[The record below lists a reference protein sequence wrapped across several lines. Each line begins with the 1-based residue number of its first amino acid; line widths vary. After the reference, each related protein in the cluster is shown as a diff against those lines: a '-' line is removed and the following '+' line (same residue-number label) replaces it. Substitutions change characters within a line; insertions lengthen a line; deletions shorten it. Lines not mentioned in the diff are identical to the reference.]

1 MYVNLKV
8 SNQTLRR
15 TSFEQIVENSVNYL
29 YLKLEASEDWTGTK
43 KRGYFSQ
50 NGTMWYISDFNDDN
64 ECEVPIEVVKA
75 SGFKLY
81 LVARDTNNEVKITT
95 NIIDLNVSKT
105 GNEQGEKPSLT
116 EINSDTLEVSREGN
130 IIRLEIPIT
139 YTTDEE
145 LQQAILESGNNF
157 NSKLQETKTDLEKKL
172 SNVQE
177 EFNTDVSTL
186 NDTISS
192 NKTALIERMDNL
204 SAEQEKTLENEIN
217 NVKTGVTIVNRAIND
232 EDGNNIQR
240 TYPTKIIT
248 ELNPTNYKLS
258 ITLLNKYNKTV
269 STQEVDFPAESSV
282 VNARLDKSTNT
293 LYLVL
298 RNGNETAVPLS
309 AIIRNLATEDY
320 VVSKIEIISQR
331 IDEEVKSLNKK
342 IDNQKITLDNSIASS
357 LKEAKAYADTKV
369 DKVEGK
375 DLSTNDYANEDKIQ
389 VSKILSK
396 ATQIKAKLD
405 TTDYLYDKLK
415 IDLLNANSDIISTAE
430 VKLKKSEL
438 KYSTFIFNE
447 DDDTCTMKG
456 DCAGTTSMEERL
468 ECYPFN
474 ELYME
479 NVQLQDSSGNNLE
492 GTDTFLV
499 MPNLWHESTI
509 HNDSKGWTITFANKK
524 VNSNF
529 KRMFESDEITEL
541 LLARY
546 KAIKVGNYA
555 RSQAGDY
562 PLVSTNQ
569 TTFDSYLPYYNGTK
583 IDSNDYR
590 NRILYAML
598 NVCFTGHRN
607 SQNAYYGITS
617 YVWGD
622 GTTSQYGES
631 LKSGTTDSLGDGLI
645 TGEITE
651 FGGTTLD
658 VGKRPFS
665 VLGIEN
671 PYGVVWENIT
681 GIVHNASGELY
692 AYEGFEHMTPSMI
705 APSDSNIYYSKTDVV
720 LSTNNEGWQNTF
732 KEYKGYPFPIS
743 IGGNSANNVGDYYWF
758 FAGWRIFIIGSS
770 FINGMI
776 AGLFSLSGNTGFGY
790 LSSSIGFRLS
800 LKR

>member
-177 EFNTDVSTL
+177 EFNADVSTL

-204 SAEQEKTLENEIN
+204 SAEQEKALENEIN
-217 NVKTGVTIVNRAIND
+217 NVKTGATIVNRAIND
-232 EDGNNIQR
+232 EGGNDIQR

-331 IDEEVKSLNKK
+331 IDEEVK
-342 IDNQKITLDNSIASS
+342 T
-357 LKEAKAYADTKV
+357 
-369 DKVEGK
+369 
-375 DLSTNDYANEDKIQ
+375 
-389 VSKILSK
+389 
-396 ATQIKAKLD
+396 
-405 TTDYLYDKLK
+405 
-415 IDLLNANSDIISTAE
+415 LNAKIANTL
-430 VKLKKSEL
+430 VKPE
-438 KYSTFIFNE
+438 T
-447 DDDTCTMKG
+447 
-456 DCAGTTSMEERL
+456 
-468 ECYPFN
+468 
-474 ELYME
+474 
-479 NVQLQDSSGNNLE
+479 
-492 GTDTFLV
+492 
-499 MPNLWHESTI
+499 STI
-509 HNDSKGWTITFANKK
+509 ATRVA
-524 VNSNF
+524 
-529 KRMFESDEITEL
+529 
-541 LLARY
+541 
-546 KAIKVGNYA
+546 AIEG
-555 RSQAGDY
+555 GT
-562 PLVSTNQ
+562 TNQ
-569 TTFDSYLPYYNGTK
+569 TFISSTHTNQASTVMMRDGKGCCQVDAPSSSYVNDSLYAKNIVNFGTLKDYAFARPEKGSYYENAKAIPYSQNGK
-583 IDSNDYR
+583 LYFLVASDSAGIDSSPPD
-590 NRILYAML
+590 IAMRTMGGL
-598 NVCFTGHRN
+598 LKANSVEVQNADVN
-607 SQNAYYGITS
+607 SQFVVNCRLLKEYVAMKTGTPQYLHIVKFKQSQTAGTPHATMTVINDSPDTLTMEQIAVIGNEQTYISFTFMASNYNLKHKIGLTVLSIRYIEQTSSIISVTTEMLTYEQSSGSTGYTPTIDAVTIFYLTSGITQEV
-617 YVWGD
+617 Y
-622 GTTSQYGES
+622 
-631 LKSGTTDSLGDGLI
+631 K
-645 TGEITE
+645 
-651 FGGTTLD
+651 
-658 VGKRPFS
+658 
-665 VLGIEN
+665 
-671 PYGVVWENIT
+671 
-681 GIVHNASGELY
+681 LY
-692 AYEGFEHMTPSMI
+692 TP
-705 APSDSNIYYSKTDVV
+705 
-720 LSTNNEGWQNTF
+720 
-732 KEYKGYPFPIS
+732 
-743 IGGNSANNVGDYYWF
+743 
-758 FAGWRIFIIGSS
+758 
-770 FINGMI
+770 
-776 AGLFSLSGNTGFGY
+776 
-790 LSSSIGFRLS
+790 
-800 LKR
+800 

>member
-1 MYVNLKV
+1 MQNNNDMKEKV
-8 SNQTLRR
+8 LNELGAFF
-15 TSFEQIVENSVNYL
+15 TSQKIKIGL
-29 YLKLEASEDWTGTK
+29 SEDEKKQMIQELVDRIDWTGAPKDWVSSLSYLNSNYPYGTTGSYVAQDNGHVYTYDFK
-43 KRGYFSQ
+43 ANVWEDRG
-50 NGTMWYISDFNDDN
+50 
-64 ECEVPIEVVKA
+64 
-75 SGFKLY
+75 LY
-81 LVARDTNNEVKITT
+81 LSPTGAISLIKSNTLNIVKEEGSTTYTLDIPDDYATKTYVSNLYATKTELNEVNT
-95 NIIDLNVSKT
+95 
-105 GNEQGEKPSLT
+105 SLT
-116 EINSDTLEVSREGN
+116 SKINAE
-130 IIRLEIPIT
+130 
-139 YTTDEE
+139 
-145 LQQAILESGNNF
+145 
-157 NSKLQETKTDLEKKL
+157 
-172 SNVQE
+172 
-177 EFNTDVSTL
+177 VSTL
-186 NDTISS
+186 NDTISL
-192 NKTALIERMDNL
+192 NKANLIERMDNL
-204 SAEQEKTLENEIN
+204 SAEQEKALENEIN

-232 EDGNNIQR
+232 EGGNDIQR

-309 AIIRNLATEDY
+309 TIIRNLATEDY
-320 VVSKIEIISQR
+320 VVSKIEIINQR
-331 IDEEVKSLNKK
+331 IDEEVKTLNEK
-342 IDNQKITLDNSIASS
+342 IDNQKTTLDESITNS
-357 LKEAKAYADTKV
+357 LEEAKSYTDTKANAKV

-375 DLSTNDYANEDKIQ
+375 GLSTNDYTNEDKIQ
-389 VSKILSK
+389 VSKIPSK
-396 ATQIKAKLD
+396 ATQINAKLD

-447 DDDTCTMKG
+447 DDDVPTMKG

-499 MPNLWHESTI
+499 MPNLWYESTI
-509 HNDSKGWTITFANKK
+509 HNDGKGWTITFANKK

-529 KRMFESDEITEL
+529 KRTFESDEITEL

-546 KAIKVGNYA
+546 KVIKIGNYA

-590 NRILYAML
+590 NRILYSML

-607 SQNAYYGITS
+607 SQNAYRGVVDYAIGNGTPS
-617 YVWGD
+617 Y
-622 GTTSQYGES
+622 QGES
-631 LKSGTTDSLGDGLI
+631 LKTGATDSLGDGLI

-651 FGGTTLD
+651 FNGTALD

-665 VLGIEN
+665 VLGVEN
-671 PYGVVWENIT
+671 PYGVAWENIT
-681 GIVHNASGELY
+681 GIVHNTGELY
-692 AYEGFEHMTPSMI
+692 AYEGFEHMTPSMMK
-705 APSDSNIYYSKTDVV
+705 PSDSNIYYSKTNVV
-720 LSTNNEGWQNTF
+720 LSTGSEGWQNTF
-732 KEYKGYPFPIS
+732 AIYKGYPFPIS
-743 IGGNSANNVGDYYWF
+743 IGGNSTNNVGDYYWYNTGWKIF
-758 FAGWRIFIIGSS
+758 FIGGS
-770 FINGMI
+770 FRLGSYV
-776 AGLFSLSGNTGFGY
+776 GLFYLRGNAGFGI
-790 LSSSIGFRLS
+790 SNSDVGFRLS

>member
-1 MYVNLKV
+1 MQNNNDMKEKV
-8 SNQTLRR
+8 LNELGAFF
-15 TSFEQIVENSVNYL
+15 TSQKIKIGLSEDEKKQIIQELVDRI
-29 YLKLEASEDWTGTK
+29 DWTGAPKDWVSSLSYLNSNYPYGTTGSYVAQDNGHVYTYDFK
-43 KRGYFSQ
+43 ANVWKDRG
-50 NGTMWYISDFNDDN
+50 
-64 ECEVPIEVVKA
+64 
-75 SGFKLY
+75 LY
-81 LVARDTNNEVKITT
+81 LSPTGAISLIKSNTLNIVKEEGSTT
-95 NIIDLNVSKT
+95 YTLDIPDDYATKTYVSNLYATKTELNDVNT
-105 GNEQGEKPSLT
+105 SLT
-116 EINSDTLEVSREGN
+116 SKIN
-130 IIRLEIPIT
+130 
-139 YTTDEE
+139 
-145 LQQAILESGNNF
+145 A
-157 NSKLQETKTDLEKKL
+157 
-172 SNVQE
+172 
-177 EFNTDVSTL
+177 DVSTL

-204 SAEQEKTLENEIN
+204 SAEQEKALKNEIY

-232 EDGNNIQR
+232 EGGNDIQR

-331 IDEEVKSLNKK
+331 IDEEVKTLNEK

-375 DLSTNDYANEDKIQ
+375 GLSTNDYANEDKIQ

-499 MPNLWHESTI
+499 MPNLWYESTI
-509 HNDSKGWTITFANKK
+509 HNDGKGWTITFANKK

-590 NRILYAML
+590 NRILYVML

-607 SQNAYYGITS
+607 SQKAYYGITN
-617 YVWGD
+617 YAWGD
-622 GTTSQYGES
+622 GTTTQYGES
-631 LKSGTTDSLGDGLI
+631 LKTGTTDSLGEGLI

-651 FGGTTLD
+651 FDGTALD

-665 VLGIEN
+665 VLGVEN
-671 PYGVVWENIT
+671 PYGAAWENIT

-692 AYEGFEHMTPSMI
+692 AYEGFEHMTPSMMN
-705 APSDSNIYYSKTDVV
+705 PSDSNIYYSKTDVV
-720 LSTNNEGWQNTF
+720 LPTSEGWQNTF
-732 KEYKGYPFPIS
+732 KQYKGYPFPIS
-743 IGGNSANNVGDYYWF
+743 IGGNSTNNVGDYYWF
-758 FAGWRIFIIGSS
+758 NTGWLIFFVGGSFAYGS
-770 FINGMI
+770 N
-776 AGLFSLSGNTGFGY
+776 AGLFSLLGAYGFG
-790 LSSSIGFRLS
+790 LVSTDFGFRLS

>member
-331 IDEEVKSLNKK
+331 IDEEVKTLNAK
-342 IDNQKITLDNSIASS
+342 IANTLVKPS
-357 LKEAKAYADTKV
+357 
-369 DKVEGK
+369 
-375 DLSTNDYANEDKIQ
+375 
-389 VSKILSK
+389 
-396 ATQIKAKLD
+396 D
-405 TTDYLYDKLK
+405 TTTYNRIPAIKL
-415 IDLLNANSDIISTAE
+415 NSNDITYFRVASDE
-430 VKLKKSEL
+430 VGN
-438 KYSTFIFNE
+438 TV
-447 DDDTCTMKG
+447 
-456 DCAGTTSMEERL
+456 
-468 ECYPFN
+468 PFR
-474 ELYME
+474 
-479 NVQLQDSSGNNLE
+479 DGNGVL
-492 GTDTFLV
+492 
-499 MPNLWHESTI
+499 
-509 HNDSKGWTITFANKK
+509 K
-524 VNSNF
+524 VNSYTPSDVDNNASPKATVNNTLLRDYVAKKLTADKYLHVIKF
-529 KRMFESDEITEL
+529 AAISEVAPADMRMVAINDSPNALTLDEIANIGQN
-541 LLARY
+541 ARY
-546 KAIKVGNYA
+546 ISLTF
-555 RSQAGDY
+555 RSNAGDKHFIVLSVEQFKTY
-562 PLVSTNQ
+562 TNHAILEVDADTIQYLWTGTSITPTVVFSTLRY
-569 TTFDSYLPYYNGTK
+569 D
-583 IDSNDYR
+583 
-590 NRILYAML
+590 
-598 NVCFTGHRN
+598 
-607 SQNAYYGITS
+607 
-617 YVWGD
+617 
-622 GTTSQYGES
+622 
-631 LKSGTTDSLGDGLI
+631 
-645 TGEITE
+645 
-651 FGGTTLD
+651 
-658 VGKRPFS
+658 
-665 VLGIEN
+665 
-671 PYGVVWENIT
+671 
-681 GIVHNASGELY
+681 ASGLTQEVYKLY
-692 AYEGFEHMTPSMI
+692 TP
-705 APSDSNIYYSKTDVV
+705 
-720 LSTNNEGWQNTF
+720 
-732 KEYKGYPFPIS
+732 
-743 IGGNSANNVGDYYWF
+743 
-758 FAGWRIFIIGSS
+758 
-770 FINGMI
+770 
-776 AGLFSLSGNTGFGY
+776 
-790 LSSSIGFRLS
+790 
-800 LKR
+800 